1 MSIAEKLQS
10 KTPRRSGSSK
20 QVRLR
25 LVHIDF
31 WSAMKVSAVLGL
43 VLGIVQV
50 VVAFVMW
57 TLLQVVGLFGKI
69 DEVMQDILADPD
81 FAITTLLSLPQ
92 VMMFTL
98 LVAVLNFVVITVLGA
113 VVAVLYNLSVRL
125 TGGLQVGF
133 ANQSARGA
141 GRGPGTGPGA
151 GVAVQ
156 ARKGRPFQRPRAG

>member
-10 KTPRRSGSSK
+10 KSPRRGGSSK

-43 VLGIVQV
+43 VLGIVQLV
-50 VVAFVMW
+50 VTFVMW

-69 DEVMQDILADPD
+69 DEVLRDILAQPD
-81 FAITTLLSLPQ
+81 FAITSIISLPQ

-113 VVAVLYNLSVRL
+113 VIAVLYNLSVRI

-133 ANQSARGA
+133 ANQ
-141 GRGPGTGPGA
+141 
-151 GVAVQ
+151 
-156 ARKGRPFQRPRAG
+156 

>member
-10 KTPRRSGSSK
+10 KTPRRGGSSK

-43 VLGIVQV
+43 VLGIVQLV
-50 VVAFVMW
+50 VTFVMW

-69 DEVMQDILADPD
+69 DEVLRDILAQPD
-81 FAITTLLSLPQ
+81 FAITSIISLPQ

-113 VVAVLYNLSVRL
+113 VIAVLYNLSVRI

-133 ANQSARGA
+133 SNQ
-141 GRGPGTGPGA
+141 
-151 GVAVQ
+151 
-156 ARKGRPFQRPRAG
+156 

>member
-10 KTPRRSGSSK
+10 KSPRRSGSSK

-31 WSAMKVSAVLGL
+31 WSAMKVSAILGL

-50 VVAFVMW
+50 VVVFVMW

-69 DEVMQDILADPD
+69 DEVMRDILADPE
-81 FAITTLLSLPQ
+81 FAITSMLSLPQ

-98 LVAVLNFVVITVLGA
+98 LVAVLNFVVITVMGA
-113 VVAVLYNLSVRL
+113 VIAVLYNLSVRI

-133 ANQSARGA
+133 ANQ
-141 GRGPGTGPGA
+141 
-151 GVAVQ
+151 
-156 ARKGRPFQRPRAG
+156 

>member
-50 VVAFVMW
+50 VVVFVMW
-57 TLLQVVGLFGKI
+57 SLLQVVGLFGKV
-69 DEVMQDILADPD
+69 DEVMRDILADPE
-81 FAITTLLSLPQ
+81 FAITSLLSLPQ

-113 VVAVLYNLSVRL
+113 VIAVLYNLSVRL

-133 ANQSARGA
+133 ANQ
-141 GRGPGTGPGA
+141 
-151 GVAVQ
+151 
-156 ARKGRPFQRPRAG
+156 

>member
-1 MSIAEKLQS
+1 
-10 KTPRRSGSSK
+10 
-20 QVRLR
+20 V
-25 LVHIDF
+25 D
-31 WSAMKVSAVLGL
+31 
-43 VLGIVQV
+43 
-50 VVAFVMW
+50 
-57 TLLQVVGLFGKI
+57 VGLFGKI

-133 ANQSARGA
+133 ANQ
-141 GRGPGTGPGA
+141 
-151 GVAVQ
+151 
-156 ARKGRPFQRPRAG
+156 

>member
-10 KTPRRSGSSK
+10 KSPRRSGSSK

-43 VLGIVQV
+43 VLGIVQLV
-50 VVAFVMW
+50 VTFVVW
-57 TLLQVVGLFGKI
+57 TLLQIVGLFGKV
-69 DEVMQDILADPD
+69 DEVMRDILDDPD
-81 FAITTLLSLPQ
+81 FAITSLLSLPQ

-113 VVAVLYNLSVRL
+113 VIAVLYNLSVRL

-133 ANQSARGA
+133 ANQ
-141 GRGPGTGPGA
+141 
-151 GVAVQ
+151 
-156 ARKGRPFQRPRAG
+156 

>member
-10 KTPRRSGSSK
+10 KTPRRGGSSK

-43 VLGIVQV
+43 VIGIVQLV
-50 VVAFVMW
+50 VTFVMW

-69 DEVMQDILADPD
+69 DEVLRDILAQPD
-81 FAITTLLSLPQ
+81 FAITSIISLPQ

-113 VVAVLYNLSVRL
+113 VIAVLYNLSVRL

-133 ANQSARGA
+133 ANQ
-141 GRGPGTGPGA
+141 
-151 GVAVQ
+151 
-156 ARKGRPFQRPRAG
+156 

>member
-10 KTPRRSGSSK
+10 KTPRRGGSSK

-43 VLGIVQV
+43 VLGIVQLV
-50 VVAFVMW
+50 VTFVMW
-57 TLLQVVGLFGKI
+57 SLLQVVGLFGKI
-69 DEVMQDILADPD
+69 DEVLRDILAQPT
-81 FAITTLLSLPQ
+81 FEIASIISLPQ

-113 VVAVLYNLSVRL
+113 VMAVLYNLSVRL

-133 ANQSARGA
+133 SNQ
-141 GRGPGTGPGA
+141 
-151 GVAVQ
+151 
-156 ARKGRPFQRPRAG
+156 

>member
-10 KTPRRSGSSK
+10 KSPRRGGSSK

-31 WSAMKVSAVLGL
+31 WSAMKVSAILGL
-43 VLGIVQV
+43 VLGVVQV

-69 DEVMQDILADPD
+69 DEVMQDILADPE

-133 ANQSARGA
+133 ANQ
-141 GRGPGTGPGA
+141 
-151 GVAVQ
+151 
-156 ARKGRPFQRPRAG
+156 

>member
-10 KTPRRSGSSK
+10 KAPRRSGSSK

-31 WSAMKVSAVLGL
+31 WSAMKVSAILGL

-50 VVAFVMW
+50 VVVFVMW

-69 DEVMQDILADPD
+69 DEVMRDILADPE
-81 FAITTLLSLPQ
+81 FAITSMLSLPQ

-98 LVAVLNFVVITVLGA
+98 LVAVLNFVVMGA
-113 VVAVLYNLSVRL
+113 VIAVLYNLSVRI

-133 ANQSARGA
+133 ANQ
-141 GRGPGTGPGA
+141 
-151 GVAVQ
+151 
-156 ARKGRPFQRPRAG
+156 

>member
-10 KTPRRSGSSK
+10 KTPRRGGSSK

-43 VLGIVQV
+43 VLGIVQLV
-50 VVAFVMW
+50 VTFVMW
-57 TLLQVVGLFGKI
+57 SLLQVVGLFGKI
-69 DEVMQDILADPD
+69 DEVLRDILAQPD
-81 FAITTLLSLPQ
+81 FAITSIISLPQ

-113 VVAVLYNLSVRL
+113 VIAVLYNLSVRV
-125 TGGLQVGF
+125 TRGLKVGF
-133 ANQSARGA
+133 ANQ
-141 GRGPGTGPGA
+141 
-151 GVAVQ
+151 
-156 ARKGRPFQRPRAG
+156 

>member
-10 KTPRRSGSSK
+10 KTPRRGGSSK

-43 VLGIVQV
+43 VLGIVQLV
-50 VVAFVMW
+50 VTFVMW

-69 DEVMQDILADPD
+69 DEVLRDILAQPD
-81 FAITTLLSLPQ
+81 FAITSIISLPQ

-113 VVAVLYNLSVRL
+113 VIAVLYNLSVRL

-133 ANQSARGA
+133 ANQ
-141 GRGPGTGPGA
+141 
-151 GVAVQ
+151 
-156 ARKGRPFQRPRAG
+156 

>member
-10 KTPRRSGSSK
+10 KSPRRGGSSK

-43 VLGIVQV
+43 VIGIVQLV
-50 VVAFVMW
+50 VTFVMW

-69 DEVMQDILADPD
+69 DEVLRDILAQPD
-81 FAITTLLSLPQ
+81 FAITSIISLPQ

-98 LVAVLNFVVITVLGA
+98 LVAVLNFVVITVMGA
-113 VVAVLYNLSVRL
+113 VIAVLYNLSVRI

-133 ANQSARGA
+133 ANQ
-141 GRGPGTGPGA
+141 
-151 GVAVQ
+151 
-156 ARKGRPFQRPRAG
+156 

>member
-10 KTPRRSGSSK
+10 KAPRRSGSSK

-31 WSAMKVSAVLGL
+31 WSAMKVSAILGL

-50 VVAFVMW
+50 VVVFVMW

-69 DEVMQDILADPD
+69 DEVMRDILADPE
-81 FAITTLLSLPQ
+81 FAITSMLSLPQ

-98 LVAVLNFVVITVLGA
+98 LVAVLNFVVITVMGA
-113 VVAVLYNLSVRL
+113 VIAVLYNLSVRI

-133 ANQSARGA
+133 ANQ
-141 GRGPGTGPGA
+141 
-151 GVAVQ
+151 
-156 ARKGRPFQRPRAG
+156 

>member
-10 KTPRRSGSSK
+10 KTPRRGGSSK

-43 VLGIVQV
+43 VIGIVQLV
-50 VVAFVMW
+50 VTFVMW

-69 DEVMQDILADPD
+69 DEVLRDILAQPD
-81 FAITTLLSLPQ
+81 FAITSIISLPQ

-113 VVAVLYNLSVRL
+113 VIAVLYNLSVRI

-133 ANQSARGA
+133 ANQ
-141 GRGPGTGPGA
+141 
-151 GVAVQ
+151 
-156 ARKGRPFQRPRAG
+156 

>member
-1 MSIAEKLQS
+1 MSIAEKLTS
-10 KTPRRSGSSK
+10 KTPRRGGSSK

-43 VLGIVQV
+43 VLGIVQLV
-50 VVAFVMW
+50 VTFVMW

-69 DEVMQDILADPD
+69 DEVLQDILAQPE
-81 FAITTLLSLPQ
+81 FAITSIISLPQ

-113 VVAVLYNLSVRL
+113 VIAVLYNLSVRI

-133 ANQSARGA
+133 ANQ
-141 GRGPGTGPGA
+141 
-151 GVAVQ
+151 
-156 ARKGRPFQRPRAG
+156 

>member
-25 LVHIDF
+25 LVHVDF
-31 WSAMKVSAVLGL
+31 WSAMKVSAILGL
-43 VLGIVQV
+43 VLGIVQL
-50 VVAFVMW
+50 VVALVMW

-69 DEVMQDILADPD
+69 DEVMRDILAQPD
-81 FAITTLLSLPQ
+81 FAIASILSLPQ

-98 LVAVLNFVVITVLGA
+98 LVAVLNFVVITVMGA
-113 VVAVLYNLSVRL
+113 VIAVLYNLSVRV

-133 ANQSARGA
+133 ANQ
-141 GRGPGTGPGA
+141 
-151 GVAVQ
+151 
-156 ARKGRPFQRPRAG
+156 

>member
-10 KTPRRSGSSK
+10 KAPRRSGSSK

-31 WSAMKVSAVLGL
+31 WSAMKVSAILGL

-50 VVAFVMW
+50 VVVFVMW

-69 DEVMQDILADPD
+69 DEVMRDILADPE
-81 FAITTLLSLPQ
+81 FAITSMLSLPQ

-98 LVAVLNFVVITVLGA
+98 LVAVLNFVVITVMGA
-113 VVAVLYNLSVRL
+113 VIAVLYNLTGRI

-133 ANQSARGA
+133 ANQ
-141 GRGPGTGPGA
+141 
-151 GVAVQ
+151 
-156 ARKGRPFQRPRAG
+156 

>member
-10 KTPRRSGSSK
+10 KTPRRGGSSK

-43 VLGIVQV
+43 VIGIVQLV
-50 VVAFVMW
+50 VTFVMW

-69 DEVMQDILADPD
+69 DEVLRDILAQPD
-81 FAITTLLSLPQ
+81 FAITSIISLPQ

-113 VVAVLYNLSVRL
+113 VIAVLYNLSVRV

-133 ANQSARGA
+133 ANQ
-141 GRGPGTGPGA
+141 
-151 GVAVQ
+151 
-156 ARKGRPFQRPRAG
+156 

>member
-57 TLLQVVGLFGKI
+57 TSGC
-69 DEVMQDILADPD
+69 
-81 FAITTLLSLPQ
+81 
-92 VMMFTL
+92 
-98 LVAVLNFVVITVLGA
+98 
-113 VVAVLYNLSVRL
+113 
-125 TGGLQVGF
+125 
-133 ANQSARGA
+133 SARST
-141 GRGPGTGPGA
+141 R
-151 GVAVQ
+151 
-156 ARKGRPFQRPRAG
+156 

>member
-10 KTPRRSGSSK
+10 KSPRRSGSSK

-43 VLGIVQV
+43 VLGIVQLV
-50 VVAFVMW
+50 VTFVMW

-69 DEVMQDILADPD
+69 DEVLRDILAQPD
-81 FAITTLLSLPQ
+81 FAITSIISLPQ

-113 VVAVLYNLSVRL
+113 VIAVLYNLSVRI

-133 ANQSARGA
+133 ANQ
-141 GRGPGTGPGA
+141 
-151 GVAVQ
+151 
-156 ARKGRPFQRPRAG
+156 

>member
-25 LVHIDF
+25 LVHVDF
-31 WSAMKVSAVLGL
+31 WSAMKVSAILGL
-43 VLGIVQV
+43 VLGIVQLV
-50 VVAFVMW
+50 VVFVMW

-69 DEVMQDILADPD
+69 DEVMRDILAQPD
-81 FAITTLLSLPQ
+81 FEIASILSLPQ

-98 LVAVLNFVVITVLGA
+98 LVAVLNFVVITVMGA
-113 VVAVLYNLSVRL
+113 VIAVLYNLSVRV

-133 ANQSARGA
+133 ANQ
-141 GRGPGTGPGA
+141 
-151 GVAVQ
+151 
-156 ARKGRPFQRPRAG
+156 

>member
-10 KTPRRSGSSK
+10 KTPRRGGSSK

-43 VLGIVQV
+43 VLGIVQLV
-50 VVAFVMW
+50 VTFVMW
-57 TLLQVVGLFGKI
+57 TLLQVVGLFGEI
-69 DEVMQDILADPD
+69 DEVLRDILAQPD
-81 FAITTLLSLPQ
+81 FTVASIISLPQ

-98 LVAVLNFVVITVLGA
+98 LVAVLNFVVITILGA
-113 VVAVLYNLSVRL
+113 VIATIYNLSVRI

-133 ANQSARGA
+133 ANQ
-141 GRGPGTGPGA
+141 
-151 GVAVQ
+151 
-156 ARKGRPFQRPRAG
+156 

>member
-43 VLGIVQV
+43 VLGIVQLV
-50 VVAFVMW
+50 VTFVMW
-57 TLLQVVGLFGKI
+57 TLLQVVGLFGKL
-69 DEVMQDILADPD
+69 DEVLRDILAQPD
-81 FAITTLLSLPQ
+81 FAITSIISLPQ

-113 VVAVLYNLSVRL
+113 VIAALYNMSVRI

-133 ANQSARGA
+133 ANQ
-141 GRGPGTGPGA
+141 
-151 GVAVQ
+151 
-156 ARKGRPFQRPRAG
+156 

>member
-10 KTPRRSGSSK
+10 KAPRRSGSSK

-31 WSAMKVSAVLGL
+31 WSAMKVAAILGL

-50 VVAFVMW
+50 VVVFVMW

-69 DEVMQDILADPD
+69 DEVMRDILADPE
-81 FAITTLLSLPQ
+81 FAITTMLSLPQ

-98 LVAVLNFVVITVLGA
+98 LVAVLNFVVITVMGA
-113 VVAVLYNLSVRL
+113 VIAVLYNLSVRI

-133 ANQSARGA
+133 ANQ
-141 GRGPGTGPGA
+141 
-151 GVAVQ
+151 
-156 ARKGRPFQRPRAG
+156 

>member
-10 KTPRRSGSSK
+10 KAPRRSGSSK

-31 WSAMKVSAVLGL
+31 WSAMKVSAILGL

-50 VVAFVMW
+50 VVVFVMW

-69 DEVMQDILADPD
+69 DEVMRDILADPE
-81 FAITTLLSLPQ
+81 FAITSMLSLPQ
-92 VMMFTL
+92 VMMFKL
-98 LVAVLNFVVITVLGA
+98 LVAVLNFVEITVMGA
-113 VVAVLYNLSVRL
+113 VIAVLYNLSVRI

-133 ANQSARGA
+133 ANQ
-141 GRGPGTGPGA
+141 
-151 GVAVQ
+151 
-156 ARKGRPFQRPRAG
+156 